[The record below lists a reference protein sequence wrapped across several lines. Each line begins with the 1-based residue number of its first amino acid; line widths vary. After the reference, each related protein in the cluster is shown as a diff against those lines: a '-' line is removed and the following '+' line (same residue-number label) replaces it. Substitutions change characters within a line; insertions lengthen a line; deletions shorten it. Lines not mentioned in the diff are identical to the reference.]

1 MIFMDVYRVLWILMA
16 LKPWGT
22 WWQWYTMM
30 HHWIILPADKPAFHP
45 VVQGKSK
52 GWCQRYNWST
62 VNPTVVKASL
72 RLIFGSLASGNQT
85 SQWKIHHLYI
95 SMIFPFTLPINFG
108 DFAKNH
114 GWLLGYVSYVPQKL
128 LTTLLDHPRM
138 TQPPSSDRSW
148 EALTIRSICQI
159 GQPIWLWFSVAC
171 WACWSGNPGMTW
183 TWAEWPWTLLEE
195 GDFPC
200 CCMPSHIIEWYMM
213 YMICHI

>member
-1 MIFMDVYRVLWILMA
+1 MYIYGCLSSFMDIYGYWWPWNHGEHDGNDTPWCTIGLFCRLTNPHSTLWFKAKAKVDAKDTIDL
-16 LKPWGT
+16 
-22 WWQWYTMM
+22 
-30 HHWIILPADKPAFHP
+30 
-45 VVQGKSK
+45 
-52 GWCQRYNWST
+52 T
-62 VNPTVVKASL
+62 VNPTVVKSSL

-95 SMIFPFTLPINFG
+95 SMIFWFTLPINFG

-128 LTTLLDHPRM
+128 VTTLLDHPRM

-171 WACWSGNPGMTW
+171 WACWSGNPGDFGLGQSDLG
-183 TWAEWPWTLLEE
+183 PWLRKGIFHVVACLVTL
-195 GDFPC
+195 
-200 CCMPSHIIEWYMM
+200 
-213 YMICHI
+213 